1 MTTELTRDVPSYD
14 DNGAHRHL
22 VVSER
27 LRRRRRELGLT
38 QKEVVVRLR
47 RFGVNTNN
55 KAVSSLEHGAGLD
68 LCKLPEVA
76 RALDCTLTYLVGLTD
91 DPARW
96 EPDDTMW
103 TGTVPADP
111 RRSRPGG
118 QPRRCRPALDPR
130 AARPDQAAPC
140 MSSRSPRASSRRWSR
155 RPASSG

>member
-1 MTTELTRDVPSYD
+1 MTTERTREAPTYD

-47 RFGVNTNN
+47 RLGVNTSN

-91 DPARW
+91 DPERW
-96 EPDDTMW
+96 EPDDAMW
-103 TGTVPADP
+103 TATAPRAEPSRAEPLRADKGRGAELP
-111 RRSRPGG
+111 WILGP
-118 QPRRCRPALDPR
+118 LDPTRKSR
-130 AARPDQAAPC
+130 A
-140 MSSRSPRASSRRWSR
+140 
-155 RPASSG
+155 

>member
-1 MTTELTRDVPSYD
+1 MTTELTREVPSYD

-38 QKEVVVRLR
+38 QKEVVSRLR
-47 RFGVNTNN
+47 RLGVNTNN

-91 DPARW
+91 NPARW

-103 TGTVPADP
+103 TGTAPATRAESASAEPVRADSLP
-111 RRSRPGG
+111 GADRPWILG
-118 QPRRCRPALDPR
+118 PLDLTRPPR
-130 AARPDQAAPC
+130 A
-140 MSSRSPRASSRRWSR
+140 
-155 RPASSG
+155 